1 MAVIKKVILVIT
13 VVVLMSTSGLYTSFV
28 SSSGQSVYMF
38 AAESIFPSIIPN
50 FEANGFANS
59 TSNLMEEL
67 GKSINSTFLAD
78 SIVSDGSYITGS
90 ALFRNLYTLGYNFY
104 WTIAFNTSNPNGSS
118 IYFIFPESV
127 SKGSQPMENFLQISF
142 PLYLQADPLNSGIT
156 YDYTNFSTP
165 ASVEFN
171 TSSTPGNWAGY
182 EFYSPLTG
190 NKTVNSASSFFN
202 VPKLSYPPT
211 SQNTTRPKEY
221 AEWVGLSNGYG
232 GNNNVGLVQTGV
244 AIRNSTIPNKYE
256 LWWEDYPKNNPQ
268 PYSST
273 SYASPGNILWA
284 SVFDGYNNN
293 NVPWYVNFTLY
304 NWNSSIEYGLNYA
317 TTLYTY
323 FAQFIVESRDGSG
336 WQLPEFSPA
345 THFEGGDVQLGLNYT
360 AYQITTL
367 YNNSDYTL
375 FFMRWDSSKPDNID
389 TTYTM
394 QWNSFGDVSEYGYP
408 ALTWNNSYV

>member
-211 SQNTTRPKEY
+211 SQNTTRP
-221 AEWVGLSNGYG
+221 
-232 GNNNVGLVQTGV
+232 
-244 AIRNSTIPNKYE
+244 
-256 LWWEDYPKNNPQ
+256 
-268 PYSST
+268 
-273 SYASPGNILWA
+273 
-284 SVFDGYNNN
+284 
-293 NVPWYVNFTLY
+293 
-304 NWNSSIEYGLNYA
+304 
-317 TTLYTY
+317 
-323 FAQFIVESRDGSG
+323 
-336 WQLPEFSPA
+336 
-345 THFEGGDVQLGLNYT
+345 
-360 AYQITTL
+360 
-367 YNNSDYTL
+367 
-375 FFMRWDSSKPDNID
+375 
-389 TTYTM
+389 
-394 QWNSFGDVSEYGYP
+394 
-408 ALTWNNSYV
+408 

>member
-1 MAVIKKVILVIT
+1 M
-13 VVVLMSTSGLYTSFV
+13 
-28 SSSGQSVYMF
+28 
-38 AAESIFPSIIPN
+38 
-50 FEANGFANS
+50 
-59 TSNLMEEL
+59 
-67 GKSINSTFLAD
+67 
-78 SIVSDGSYITGS
+78 
-90 ALFRNLYTLGYNFY
+90 
-104 WTIAFNTSNPNGSS
+104 
-118 IYFIFPESV
+118 
-127 SKGSQPMENFLQISF
+127 
-142 PLYLQADPLNSGIT
+142 
-156 YDYTNFSTP
+156 
-165 ASVEFN
+165 
-171 TSSTPGNWAGY
+171 
-182 EFYSPLTG
+182 
-190 NKTVNSASSFFN
+190 
-202 VPKLSYPPT
+202 
-211 SQNTTRPKEY
+211 
-221 AEWVGLSNGYG
+221 SNGYG

-394 QWNSFGDVSEYGYP
+394 QWNSFADVSEYG
-408 ALTWNNSYV
+408 